1 MSVVIENIRADDILP
16 FRAAV
21 DSVAREGRFLASY
34 EAPSLDAVG
43 RFVNANIDHG
53 YPHVVA
59 LADGALV
66 GWCDITPEGRP
77 LKRHVGLL
85 GIGVVAGW
93 RRRGIGNALINA
105 ALARAAQAGFL
116 RIELSV
122 RADNAAAIALY
133 RKHGFVQ
140 EGLKRFAVRVP
151 DGFEDVVI
159 MARVSPALA

>member
-1 MSVVIENIRADDILP
+1 MTVAIKDIHADDIVP
-16 FRAAV
+16 FRIAV
-21 DSVAREGRFLASY
+21 DGVAREGRFLASN
-34 EAPSLDAVG
+34 EAPSLDAVT
-43 RFVNANIDHG
+43 RFVHTNLEFG

-85 GIGVVAGW
+85 GIGVVESW
-93 RRRGIGNALINA
+93 RRRGVGAALLNA
-105 ALARAAQAGFL
+105 ALSRAADAGFL

-122 RADNAAAIALY
+122 RADNAAAISLY

-140 EGLKRFAVRVP
+140 EGIKRFAIRVP
-151 DGFEDVVI
+151 DGFADVVI
-159 MARVSPALA
+159 MARISPALA

>member
-1 MSVVIENIRADDILP
+1 MSVSIESIRAEDIVA
-16 FRAAV
+16 FRMAV

-34 EAPSLDAVG
+34 EAPSLEAVE
-43 RFVNANIDHG
+43 RFVHTNLEHG
-53 YPHVVA
+53 YPQIVA

-85 GIGVVAGW
+85 GMGVVAAW
-93 RRRGIGNALINA
+93 RGRGVGNALLNE
-105 ALARAAQAGFL
+105 ALTRAAQAGFL

-122 RADNAAAIALY
+122 RADNAAAMALY

-140 EGLKRFAVRVP
+140 EGIKRFAVRVP

-159 MARVSPALA
+159 MARLSPALA